1 MHWWRRWSE
10 SKLAISGRRAVM
22 LAGGIAS
29 IRAASRALG
38 HRHQL
43 EDCALTMLRAGLPQR
58 AQGRVIEPSKLTAIH
73 RSAVQQAG
81 EAEGAPMRRI
91 RALPNPVARVAEALR
106 LFGEGVDKTEL
117 STLVS
122 EAFAQLTLPRR
133 YLFASHVLPLVA
145 ACDGLNAPA
154 YDLLAAPM
162 AKVATMCAQRLH
174 SIAVSRSEMPRWN
187 ELSKRIARLGRGDAH
202 EVRLGNLFL
211 TLALVEKEDFDA
223 DALVALDAEW
233 RALFEGHSDERE
245 AA

>member
-1 MHWWRRWSE
+1 
-10 SKLAISGRRAVM
+10 
-22 LAGGIAS
+22 
-29 IRAASRALG
+29 
-38 HRHQL
+38 
-43 EDCALTMLRAGLPQR
+43 MLRAGLPQR
-58 AQGRVIEPSKLTAIH
+58 AQGRVIEASKLTAIH

-81 EAEGAPMRRI
+81 EAESAPMRRI
-91 RALPNPVARVAEALR
+91 RALPDPVARVAEGLR
-106 LFGEGVDKTEL
+106 LYGEGVDKTEL

-133 YLFASHVLPLVA
+133 YLFARHVLPLAA

-162 AKVATMCAQRLH
+162 AKVAAMCAQRQH

-187 ELSKRIARLGRGDAH
+187 ELSKRIARLGRGDAD
-202 EVRLGNLFL
+202 EIQLGNLFL

-223 DALVALDAEW
+223 DALTALDAEW
-233 RALFEGHSDERE
+233 RDVVPGDSDERE